1 MRPHLQAPSAPK
13 DTWTHPGTCT
23 TGCVCQRWLH
33 GPTAQ
38 HPSLYEALVSAGWG
52 AVCGSDAVRERS
64 HRLRC
69 GQSEDT
75 RVASV
80 L

>member
-38 HPSLYEALVSAGWG
+38 HPSLYEALVSTRGAQFAG
-52 AVCGSDAVRERS
+52 RT
-64 HRLRC
+64 
-69 GQSEDT
+69 QSENEAT
-75 RVASV
+75 G
-80 L
+80 